1 MAVLDI
7 LHYPDDRL
15 RTPAEPVA
23 EVDDGIRAL
32 VDDML
37 ETMYAAQGVGLAA
50 PQVDRHIRL
59 LVMDTSEERDAPL
72 ALINPE
78 IVDAEGEQDG
88 EEGCLSLPGVYE
100 PVVRAAEVTARF
112 RDREGQEREERFA
125 GLAARCVQH
134 ELDHLDGKLFV
145 DYLSKLKRSRVRKK
159 MEKDKRLQATPA

>member
-15 RTPAEPVA
+15 RTEAQPVGQ
-23 EVDDGIRAL
+23 VDDDIRTL

-37 ETMYAAQGVGLAA
+37 ETMYAARGVGLAA
-50 PQVDRHIRL
+50 PQVDRHIRM
-59 LVMDTSEERDAPL
+59 LVMDTSENQDEPL

-78 IVDAEGEQDG
+78 IVEAEGEQDG

-112 RDREGQEREERFA
+112 RDREGREREERFS

-134 ELDHLDGKLFV
+134 ELDHLEGKLFV
-145 DYLSKLKRSRVRKK
+145 DYLSKLKRSRLRKK
-159 MEKDKRLQATPA
+159 MEKDKRLQAAPA

>member
-15 RTPAEPVA
+15 RAQAEPVA
-23 EVDDGIRAL
+23 EVDDGIRSL

-37 ETMYAAQGVGLAA
+37 ETMYASQGVGLAA
-50 PQVDRHIRL
+50 PQVDRHLRL

-78 IVDAEGEQDG
+78 IVAAEGEQDG

-112 RDREGQEREERFA
+112 RDREGREREERFS